1 MIEPPSSRLQ
11 ARLTALKLCRRAD
24 LRRCRRRVR
33 QLARDLPAFDSVW
46 IDALLQERKLT
57 PFQGRMLESPHPER
71 LSVGP
76 CVLVDQLGAGPHGET
91 FLARVG
97 EGEGRCV
104 LKLVSDPRCGDSPL
118 TTLQSLITR
127 AGEDQHPHVVTPDRV
142 LIHDGRL
149 VVLSRFVAGTP
160 LTELLIRR
168 GRFPADVVREIG
180 RQLTA
185 GLAFLE
191 SRGIVHGEIAL
202 WNVRLSSRGIAT
214 LVDAGIAPAVR
225 PEVVIDADAP
235 PERFDGVA
243 PERVATGAPATAA
256 SDIYALGCLLWQLLA
271 GRPPFPTGDPLT
283 KLAHHQTRAVADV
296 REWVPECPDV
306 LAELLLAMTAF
317 DAADRPASF
326 AKLAEC
332 RLSLR
337 ERTPFRAA
345 CGLAA
350 GRRRLRR
357 FYASFRAAVPRL
369 RLRPAGSGFLRRTMT
384 AVMALAAAAVG
395 VGLLDRDF
403 RGPLL
408 SIATPVTERIAALTD
423 TEDDRDA
430 EDGIRANGAPTTAK
444 PQAAELPAAD
454 SAGVILLDSSKT
466 YVWTKPIRSDRPIVI
481 RGAAGKPAL
490 VIVGSNGAIVSAP
503 VVTLENMLFVARAKP
518 QPAMLTVR
526 SDRFAIKGCGIRAG
540 HLQTAVDWKPITPG
554 RGTQL
559 ALTDTVLAGGAAA
572 VRLGSA
578 PAAIRCENV
587 LHLGPGVLWRFAE
600 LPPAGNAVN
609 VSLVNLTQRNAGA
622 LLRVDL
628 PPGNGPFGRVAVM
641 AKNCVFHYAGENS
654 AMCVLGTSFPGQ
666 APRGIVQFS
675 GEGSL
680 FPPGGRIA
688 VEAAALDGPAAAYPS
703 RAAALD
709 GPAAAYPSR
718 AAVGPAPLAPVEN
731 EAVQIDGGLL
741 AGEFE
746 FAGPAGSDPA
756 TSVIA
761 KHRAPVRSQHTPG
774 IDARRLV
781 LLGRK

>member
-1 MIEPPSSRLQ
+1 VIEPPSFRLQ
-11 ARLTALKLCRRAD
+11 QRLTALKLCRRAD

-57 PFQGRMLESPHPER
+57 PFQARLLESPWPER

-76 CVLVDQLGAGPHGET
+76 WVLVDQLGSGPHGET
-91 FLARVG
+91 FLARAG
-97 EGEGRCV
+97 EGKQRCV
-104 LKLVSDPRCGDSPL
+104 LKRVESRESRVESRARCTSQSTLNSQLLTLNSLVSRA
-118 TTLQSLITR
+118 
-127 AGEDQHPHVVTPDRV
+127 AGELHSHVVTPDKV
-142 LIHDGRL
+142 IEHDGRL

-185 GLAFLE
+185 GLAFLA

-202 WNVRLSSRGIAT
+202 WNVRLSSRGIAS
-214 LVDAGIAPAVR
+214 LVDAGIAPVVR
-225 PEVVIDADAP
+225 PEVIIDAEAP

-256 SDIYALGCLLWQLLA
+256 SEIYALGCLLWQLLA

-283 KLAHHQTRAVADV
+283 KLAHHQTREVADV
-296 REWVPECPDV
+296 REWVPECPDA

-317 DAADRPASF
+317 DAADRPESF
-326 AKLAEC
+326 AKLADLWQPPT
-332 RLSLR
+332 R
-337 ERTPFRAA
+337 
-345 CGLAA
+345 A

-357 FYASFRAAVPRL
+357 FHASFRAAVPRL
-369 RLRPAGSGFLRRTMT
+369 RLRPAGSGLLKRTIT
-384 AVMALAAAAVG
+384 AAMALAAAAVG

-408 SIATPVTERIAALTD
+408 SIAAPVTERIAALTG
-423 TEDDRDA
+423 TEDDGDA
-430 EDGIRANGAPTTAK
+430 ATGIAANGAPTTAK
-444 PQAAELPAAD
+444 PQAVELPAAD
-454 SAGVILLDSSKT
+454 PSGVILLESSKI
-466 YVWTKPIRSDRPIVI
+466 YAWTKPIRSDRPIVI
-481 RGAAGKPAL
+481 RGAAEKPAV
-490 VIVGSNGAIVSAP
+490 VIVGNETAIVSAP
-503 VVTLENMLFVARAKP
+503 GVTLENVRFIARVKL
-518 QPAMLTVR
+518 QRSAMLTAR
-526 SDRFAIKGCGIRAG
+526 SDRFEMKGCGIHAE
-540 HLQTAVDWKPITPG
+540 QSQAAVDWKAITPG
-554 RGTQL
+554 RRTEL
-559 ALTDTVLAGGAAA
+559 ALQDSVLAGGAVA

-578 PAAIRCENV
+578 PSTIRCENV
-587 LHLGPGVLWRFAE
+587 LHLGPGVLWRFGE

-628 PPGNGPFGRVAVM
+628 PPGNGPFGRVAVT

-654 AMCVLGTSFPGQ
+654 ALCVFGTSFPGQ
-666 APRGIVQFS
+666 APKGTVQFS

-688 VEAAALDGPAAAYPS
+688 VEAA
-703 RAAALD
+703 
-709 GPAAAYPSR
+709 
-718 AAVGPAPLAPVEN
+718 VGPAPPARVEN

-741 AGEFE
+741 ACDFE

-781 LLGRK
+781 SIRP

>member
-1 MIEPPSSRLQ
+1 
-11 ARLTALKLCRRAD
+11 
-24 LRRCRRRVR
+24 VR

-46 IDALLQERKLT
+46 IDALLQDRRLT
-57 PFQGRMLESPHPER
+57 PFQARLLESPQLSER

-76 CVLVDQLGAGPHGET
+76 CVLVDHLGSGAGGET
-91 FLARVG
+91 YLARM
-97 EGEGRCV
+97 ENTKERCV
-104 LKLVSDPRCGDSPL
+104 LKLVSSRIL
-118 TTLQSLITR
+118 TNSATDLQSLISH
-127 AGEDQHPHVVTPDRV
+127 AGAERHPHVVTPEKV
-142 LIHDGRL
+142 IEHDGRL
-149 VVLSRFVAGTP
+149 VVLSRYVAGTP

-168 GRFPADVVREIG
+168 GRVPADVVREIG
-180 RQLTA
+180 RQLIA
-185 GLAFLE
+185 GLAHLE
-191 SRGIVHGEIAL
+191 SRQIAHGEIAL

-256 SDIYALGCLLWQLLA
+256 SQIYALGCLLWQLLA

-283 KLAHHQTRAVADV
+283 KLAHHQTRPVADV
-296 REWVPECPDV
+296 REWVPECPDA
-306 LAELLLAMTAF
+306 LAEMLLAMTAF
-317 DAADRPASF
+317 DTADRPESF
-326 AKLAEC
+326 ATLAER

-357 FYASFRAAVPRL
+357 FHASFRAAVPRL

-384 AVMALAAAAVG
+384 AALALAAAAVG
-395 VGLLDRDF
+395 VALLDRDF

-408 SIATPVTERIAALTD
+408 SIAAPVTERIAALTG
-423 TEDDRDA
+423 TEDDGDA
-430 EDGIRANGAPTTAK
+430 KVTRTLRASGSLPQTTNV
-444 PQAAELPAAD
+444 ELPAAD
-454 SAGVILLDSSKT
+454 PAGVILLDSSKS
-466 YVWTKPIRSDRPIVI
+466 YVWTKPIRADRPIVI
-481 RGAAGKPAL
+481 RGAAGKPAV

-503 VVTLENMLFVARAKP
+503 VVTLENVLFVARAKP
-518 QPAMLTVR
+518 QESSAMLTVR
-526 SDRFAIKGCGIRAG
+526 SDRFALKGCGIRAEQF
-540 HLQTAVDWKPITPG
+540 QTAVDWKAVTPG

-559 ALTDTVLAGGAAA
+559 ALADTVLAGGAAA

-622 LLRVDL
+622 LLRMDL
-628 PPGNGPFGRVAVM
+628 PPGNGPFGRVAVT
-641 AKNCVFHYAGENS
+641 AKNCVFHFAGENS
-654 AMCVLGTSFPGQ
+654 ALCVFGTSFPGQ
-666 APRGIVQFS
+666 APRGIAQFS

-688 VEAAALDGPAAAYPS
+688 VEAA
-703 RAAALD
+703 
-709 GPAAAYPSR
+709 
-718 AAVGPAPLAPVEN
+718 VGPASPVPVEN

-756 TSVIA
+756 KSVIA
-761 KHRAPVRSQHTPG
+761 KHRAPVRSAHTPG
-774 IDARRLV
+774 IDARRL
-781 LLGRK
+781 LSIRGN